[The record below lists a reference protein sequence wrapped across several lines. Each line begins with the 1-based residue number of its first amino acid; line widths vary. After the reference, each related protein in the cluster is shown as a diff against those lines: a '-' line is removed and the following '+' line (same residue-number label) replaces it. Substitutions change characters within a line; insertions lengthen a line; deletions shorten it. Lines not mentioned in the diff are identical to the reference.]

1 MENWYFLMHVSLVF
15 RVRQQV
21 VAVCSILG
29 QGQLAWPPWPRIII
43 SLRPRHAPSICLSSS
58 FTLSR
63 FIHFQLACF
72 CSLVWLFFSFL
83 FLFVCLI
90 ANKVRTGWRCSEQ
103 LRIWGGWQMSRQQQQ
118 QKLQTQ
124 QQLNNNSNNKYSIN
138 NANNKP

>member
-1 MENWYFLMHVSLVF
+1 MENWYFLMHFSLVF

-72 CSLVWLFFSFL
+72 CSLAWLFFSFL
-83 FLFVCLI
+83 FVCLFNCQQS
-90 ANKVRTGWRCSEQ
+90 ANRLALFRTTANLGRLANVKAATATKTTNAAAIE
-103 LRIWGGWQMSRQQQQ
+103 QQQQ
-118 QKLQTQ
+118 QQ
-124 QQLNNNSNNKYSIN
+124 I
-138 NANNKP
+138 